1 MRNLA
6 IFVFL
11 GFMFVPTQTNAVC
24 AWILWTKG
32 IFSYKGNDKPLEMK
46 WEPTAF
52 DTHKQ
57 CEAARTTWLT
67 RTPKAGE
74 TIEQMG
80 NDIIA
85 IKSEGMTSIL
95 SAKCLPDTMD
105 PNR

>member
-1 MRNLA
+1 MRHLA

-11 GFMFVPTQTNAVC
+11 AVILVPTQSNAAC

-32 IFSYKGNDKPLEMK
+32 VFAYKGKDKPLEMA

-57 CEAARTTWLT
+57 CEETRTMWLT
-67 RTPKAGE
+67 RKPKAGE

-95 SAKCLPDTMD
+95 SAKCLPDTMG
-105 PNR
+105 PPP